1 MSVGVTVFSTLQE
14 NPVNPFRTMGSKRL
28 YSNQYSN
35 QSGTAEATAFVSFV
49 NKENEG
55 FFVFILNITEKKGF
69 YVVMKL
75 NGSEILLECLLEQG
89 VDTVFGYPG
98 GSVLNIYDALYKYSD
113 KITHILTAHE
123 QGACHAA
130 DGYARSSGR
139 TGVVIA
145 TSGPGATNLVTGI
158 ATAYMDSIPLVAIT
172 GNVPVSLLG
181 LDSFQEV
188 DIAGIT
194 MPVTKHN
201 YIVKDVRELAD
212 TVREA
217 FYIANTGR
225 KGPVLIDV
233 PIDVQNAPVRK
244 FKYPDSVSMRTY
256 KPTVKGHIVQIKK
269 VIAELEKAKRPV
281 ICAGGGVLLGDA
293 QKLLQEFSHRHKIPV
308 VTTMMGIGAMQTE
321 DPLYFG
327 MVGNNGAPCANRAM
341 NEADM
346 IIMVGARVADRAVN
360 QPEIITKNKV
370 LVHMDVDPAEIGK
383 NAGPTIPL
391 VGDAKHIF
399 SDMLEQELDGDY
411 SEWVVCLQEYEKTMA
426 DTRKPDPAFVDP
438 AEFVRRLS
446 DKMEQDAVYVADVG
460 QNQIWSCRNCKIREG
475 SFLTSG
481 GMGTMGYSIPAAM
494 GAKLGAPG
502 RQVVAVCGDGSF
514 QMSMMEFATMRQYQV
529 PVKIVVIANH
539 YLGMVREYQQNT
551 YKGRYS
557 VVELGGG
564 PDLEKLAQAY
574 GMDFIRLE
582 APDKMDEAI
591 DAFLKDEDAVL
602 MECVINPMDTVK

>member
-1 MSVGVTVFSTLQE
+1 MNGAQAMVKCL
-14 NPVNPFRTMGSKRL
+14 
-28 YSNQYSN
+28 
-35 QSGTAEATAFVSFV
+35 
-49 NKENEG
+49 ENEG
-55 FFVFILNITEKKGF
+55 VE
-69 YVVMKL
+69 M
-75 NGSEILLECLLEQG
+75 
-89 VDTVFGYPG
+89 VFGYPG
-98 GSVLNIYDALYKYSD
+98 VAICPFYDSLLDTDIKSVLIR
-113 KITHILTAHE
+113 TE
-123 QGACHAA
+123 QNAAHAA
-130 DGYARSSGR
+130 SGLARV
-139 TGVVIA
+139 TGKVGVCA
-145 TSGPGATNLVTGI
+145 VTSGPGATNLITGI
-158 ATAYMDSIPLVAIT
+158 ATAFADSIPLVCIT
-172 GNVPVSLLG
+172 GQVNSELIGSDV
-181 LDSFQEV
+181 FQEA
-188 DIAGIT
+188 DITGAAESF
-194 MPVTKHN
+194 
-201 YIVKDVRELAD
+201 VKYSYLVKNAEDIPQIFK
-212 TVREA
+212 EA

-293 QKLLQEFSHRHKIPV
+293 QKLLREFSHRHKIPV

-399 SDMLEQELDGDY
+399 SDMLEQELGGDY

-460 QNQIWSCRNCKIREG
+460 QNQIWSCRNCNIREG

-582 APDKMDEAI
+582 APGKMDEAI

>member
-1 MSVGVTVFSTLQE
+1 MNGAQAMVKCL
-14 NPVNPFRTMGSKRL
+14 
-28 YSNQYSN
+28 
-35 QSGTAEATAFVSFV
+35 
-49 NKENEG
+49 ENEG
-55 FFVFILNITEKKGF
+55 VE
-69 YVVMKL
+69 M
-75 NGSEILLECLLEQG
+75 
-89 VDTVFGYPG
+89 VFGYPG
-98 GSVLNIYDALYKYSD
+98 VAICPFYDSLLDTDIKSVLIR
-113 KITHILTAHE
+113 TE
-123 QGACHAA
+123 QNAAHAA
-130 DGYARSSGR
+130 SGLARV
-139 TGVVIA
+139 TGKVGVCA
-145 TSGPGATNLVTGI
+145 VTSGPGATNLITGI
-158 ATAYMDSIPLVAIT
+158 ATAFADSIPLVCIT
-172 GNVPVSLLG
+172 GQVNSELIGSDV
-181 LDSFQEV
+181 FQEA
-188 DIAGIT
+188 DITGAAESF
-194 MPVTKHN
+194 
-201 YIVKDVRELAD
+201 VKYSYLVKNAEDIPQIFK
-212 TVREA
+212 EA

-293 QKLLQEFSHRHKIPV
+293 QKLLREFSHRHKIPV

-341 NEADM
+341 TEADM

-399 SDMLEQELDGDY
+399 SDMLEQELGGDY

-582 APDKMDEAI
+582 APGKMDEAI

>member
-1 MSVGVTVFSTLQE
+1 MNGAQAMVKCL
-14 NPVNPFRTMGSKRL
+14 
-28 YSNQYSN
+28 
-35 QSGTAEATAFVSFV
+35 
-49 NKENEG
+49 ENEG
-55 FFVFILNITEKKGF
+55 VE
-69 YVVMKL
+69 M
-75 NGSEILLECLLEQG
+75 
-89 VDTVFGYPG
+89 VFGYPG
-98 GSVLNIYDALYKYSD
+98 VAICPFYDSLLDTDIKSVLIR
-113 KITHILTAHE
+113 TE
-123 QGACHAA
+123 QNAAHAA
-130 DGYARSSGR
+130 SGLARV
-139 TGVVIA
+139 TGKVGVCA
-145 TSGPGATNLVTGI
+145 VTSGPGATNLITGI
-158 ATAYMDSIPLVAIT
+158 ATAFADSIPLVCIT
-172 GNVPVSLLG
+172 GQVNSELIGSDV
-181 LDSFQEV
+181 FQEA
-188 DIAGIT
+188 DITGAAESF
-194 MPVTKHN
+194 
-201 YIVKDVRELAD
+201 VKYSYLVKNAEDIPQIFK
-212 TVREA
+212 EA

-293 QKLLQEFSHRHKIPV
+293 QKLLREFSHRHKIPV

-411 SEWVVCLQEYEKTMA
+411 SEWVDCLQEYEKTMT

>member
-1 MSVGVTVFSTLQE
+1 MIGADAIIKCLEEEGVS
-14 NPVNPFRTMGSKRL
+14 
-28 YSNQYSN
+28 
-35 QSGTAEATAFVSFV
+35 
-49 NKENEG
+49 
-55 FFVFILNITEKKGF
+55 
-69 YVVMKL
+69 
-75 NGSEILLECLLEQG
+75 
-89 VDTVFGYPG
+89 TVFGYPG
-98 GSVLNIYDALYKYSD
+98 VAICPFFNSILDSDIKTVLIR
-113 KITHILTAHE
+113 TE
-123 QGACHAA
+123 QNAAHAA
-130 DGYARSSGR
+130 SGVARMTGR
-139 TGVVIA
+139 PGVCAV
-145 TSGPGATNLVTGI
+145 TSGPGATNVITGI
-158 ATAYMDSIPLVAIT
+158 ATAFADSIPLICIT
-172 GNVPVSLLG
+172 GQVNSELLG
-181 LDSFQEV
+181 SDVFQEA
-188 DIAGIT
+188 DITGA
-194 MPVTKHN
+194 VESF
-201 YIVKDVRELAD
+201 VKYSYLVKNVNDIPRVF
-212 TVREA
+212 REA

-225 KGPVLIDV
+225 KGPVLIDI
-233 PIDVQNAPVRK
+233 PIDIQNATIK
-244 FKYPDSVSMRTY
+244 NFHYPEEVNLRTY
-256 KPTVKGHIVQIKK
+256 KPTVKGHAVQIKK
-269 VIAELEKAKRPV
+269 VIRELEKAKRPI
-281 ICAGGGVLLGDA
+281 ICAGGGVLLSEA
-293 QKLLQEFSHRHKIPV
+293 EEELRAFAEEHRIPV
-308 VTTMMGIGAMQTE
+308 VSTMMGIGVMPTE
-321 DPLYFG
+321 HPLYYG
-327 MVGNNGAPCANRAM
+327 MVGNNGKAYANRAM
-341 NEADM
+341 NESDLL
-346 IIMVGARVADRAVN
+346 IMVGARVADRAVS
-360 QPEIITKNKV
+360 QPDLITRNKV
-370 LVHMDVDPAEIGK
+370 LVHIDVDPAEIGK
-383 NAGPTIPL
+383 NAGPSIPL

-411 SEWVVCLQEYEKTMA
+411 SEWVVCLQEYEKTMT

>member
-1 MSVGVTVFSTLQE
+1 MNGAQAMVKCL
-14 NPVNPFRTMGSKRL
+14 
-28 YSNQYSN
+28 
-35 QSGTAEATAFVSFV
+35 
-49 NKENEG
+49 ENEG
-55 FFVFILNITEKKGF
+55 VE
-69 YVVMKL
+69 M
-75 NGSEILLECLLEQG
+75 
-89 VDTVFGYPG
+89 VFGYPG
-98 GSVLNIYDALYKYSD
+98 VAICPFYDSLLDTDIKSVLIR
-113 KITHILTAHE
+113 TE
-123 QGACHAA
+123 QNAAHAA
-130 DGYARSSGR
+130 SGLARV
-139 TGVVIA
+139 TGKVGVCA
-145 TSGPGATNLVTGI
+145 VTSGPGATNLITGI
-158 ATAYMDSIPLVAIT
+158 ATAFADSIPLVCIT
-172 GNVPVSLLG
+172 GQVNSELIGSDV
-181 LDSFQEV
+181 FQEA
-188 DIAGIT
+188 DITGAAESF
-194 MPVTKHN
+194 
-201 YIVKDVRELAD
+201 VKYSYLVKNAEDIPQIFK
-212 TVREA
+212 EA

-293 QKLLQEFSHRHKIPV
+293 QKLLREFSHRHKIPV

-426 DTRKPDPAFVDP
+426 DTRKPDPSFVDP

>member
-1 MSVGVTVFSTLQE
+1 MNGAQAMVKCL
-14 NPVNPFRTMGSKRL
+14 
-28 YSNQYSN
+28 
-35 QSGTAEATAFVSFV
+35 
-49 NKENEG
+49 ENEG
-55 FFVFILNITEKKGF
+55 VE
-69 YVVMKL
+69 M
-75 NGSEILLECLLEQG
+75 
-89 VDTVFGYPG
+89 VFGYPG
-98 GSVLNIYDALYKYSD
+98 VAICPFYDSLLDTDIKSVLIR
-113 KITHILTAHE
+113 TE
-123 QGACHAA
+123 QNAAHAA
-130 DGYARSSGR
+130 SGLARV
-139 TGVVIA
+139 TGKVGVCA
-145 TSGPGATNLVTGI
+145 VTSGPGATNLITGI
-158 ATAYMDSIPLVAIT
+158 ATAFADSIPLVCIT
-172 GNVPVSLLG
+172 GQVNSELIGSDV
-181 LDSFQEV
+181 FQEA
-188 DIAGIT
+188 DITGAAESF
-194 MPVTKHN
+194 
-201 YIVKDVRELAD
+201 VKYSYLVKNAEDIPQIFK
-212 TVREA
+212 EA

-293 QKLLQEFSHRHKIPV
+293 QKLLREFSHRHKIPV
-308 VTTMMGIGAMQTE
+308 VTTMMGIGALQTE

>member
-1 MSVGVTVFSTLQE
+1 MNGAQAMVKCL
-14 NPVNPFRTMGSKRL
+14 
-28 YSNQYSN
+28 
-35 QSGTAEATAFVSFV
+35 
-49 NKENEG
+49 ENEG
-55 FFVFILNITEKKGF
+55 VE
-69 YVVMKL
+69 M
-75 NGSEILLECLLEQG
+75 
-89 VDTVFGYPG
+89 VFGYPG
-98 GSVLNIYDALYKYSD
+98 VAICPFYDSLLDTDIKSVLIR
-113 KITHILTAHE
+113 TE
-123 QGACHAA
+123 QNAAHAA
-130 DGYARSSGR
+130 SGLARV
-139 TGVVIA
+139 TGKVGVCA
-145 TSGPGATNLVTGI
+145 VTSGPGATNLITGI
-158 ATAYMDSIPLVAIT
+158 ATAFADSIPLVCIT
-172 GNVPVSLLG
+172 GQVNSELIGSDV
-181 LDSFQEV
+181 FQEA
-188 DIAGIT
+188 DITGAAESF
-194 MPVTKHN
+194 
-201 YIVKDVRELAD
+201 VKYSYLVKNAEDIPQIFK
-212 TVREA
+212 EA

-281 ICAGGGVLLGDA
+281 ICAGGGMLLGDA
-293 QKLLQEFSHRHKIPV
+293 QKLLREFSHRHKIPV

-411 SEWVVCLQEYEKTMA
+411 SEWVVCLQEYEKTMT

-494 GAKLGAPG
+494 GAKLGVPG

>member
-1 MSVGVTVFSTLQE
+1 MNGAQAMVKCL
-14 NPVNPFRTMGSKRL
+14 
-28 YSNQYSN
+28 
-35 QSGTAEATAFVSFV
+35 
-49 NKENEG
+49 ENEG
-55 FFVFILNITEKKGF
+55 VE
-69 YVVMKL
+69 M
-75 NGSEILLECLLEQG
+75 
-89 VDTVFGYPG
+89 VFGYPG
-98 GSVLNIYDALYKYSD
+98 VAICPFYDSLLDTDIKS
-113 KITHILTAHE
+113 ILIRTE
-123 QGACHAA
+123 QNAAHAA
-130 DGYARSSGR
+130 SGLARV
-139 TGVVIA
+139 TGKVGVCA
-145 TSGPGATNLVTGI
+145 VTSGPGATNLITGI
-158 ATAYMDSIPLVAIT
+158 ATAFADSIPLVCIT
-172 GNVPVSLLG
+172 GQVNSELIGSDV
-181 LDSFQEV
+181 FQEA
-188 DIAGIT
+188 DITGAAESF
-194 MPVTKHN
+194 
-201 YIVKDVRELAD
+201 VKYSYLVKNAEDIPQIFK
-212 TVREA
+212 EA

-293 QKLLQEFSHRHKIPV
+293 QKLLREFSHRHKIPV